1 MMIISPEIKY
11 ILSAIIGGGLASF
24 LTFRL
29 NLKKQ
34 RLTEFQELI
43 AEYKIMRNDM
53 QQRILEIESEL
64 SRVKEVESRQR
75 EEIITL
81 RNQLNLFES
90 SHIDIPLPMWMKDTE
105 GKMLFLNSQYEDTFL
120 IPRGYNMSDYI
131 GYKDHAVWSK
141 QIADEFVK
149 NDAKVIRTKK
159 PNKTIELLESV
170 TGEVYWAEVLKYPRT
185 INNKVIGIS
194 GIILRTS
201 NNKEKLL

>member
-1 MMIISPEIKY
+1 MMSISPEIKY

-170 TGEVYWAEVLKYPRT
+170 TGEAYWAEVLKYPRT

-201 NNKEKLL
+201 SSKDKLL